1 MAWMVWCQLS
11 MTWDCPGP
19 GVSGSMRQPSI
30 ERFVNDMDWEYL
42 NTFLVI
48 VKNWENFKWEIR
60 FCVKDLSEMKII
72 GISIQP
78 I

>member
-1 MAWMVWCQLS
+1 
-11 MTWDCPGP
+11 
-19 GVSGSMRQPSI
+19 
-30 ERFVNDMDWEYL
+30 MDWEYISSCIEL